1 MNIIV
6 NVKQL
11 GKRKNK
17 ISGVDFYLENQP
29 KTLRQ
34 LITEAVS
41 TCVKQYNLRIE
52 NGEKAKPI
60 TQQQIEDRAELGKI
74 AFGINYNG
82 KKADLQTAIDTAI
95 LGFEDCLFK
104 VFVGEDDIESLD
116 EEIEITENADVTFI
130 KMTMLSGAIWFAR

>member
-34 LITEAVS
+34 LIIEAVK
-41 TCVKQYNLRIE
+41 TCVKQYNLRVDNEE
-52 NGEKAKPI
+52 NAKPI

-82 KKADLQTAIDTAI
+82 KKADLQKAIDTAI
-95 LGFEDCLFK
+95 LGFEDGLFK